1 MILTHRFLGITVL
14 MTFVKTFLSVL
25 RYIQLSFRK
34 STPCSPCFSL
44 HKEPV
49 ARNLFTGRWTVDF
62 EGFKHEKPASKFSTT
77 LWHDFLFLRVSTT
90 NTVCVTQ
97 IFVVSFNNSLMLR
110 AALILG
116 GSKVLIIRVNKPV
129 ADDTVSIVSLGNRTT
144 ANELYTAHM
153 LLRIT
158 AVDEKCDDNSRLHDQ
173 TRPPAFSY
181 KTISGNYIS
190 VVPVS
195 KCDMGISLIRKHGR
209 PTGRIP
215 SCLPAFVKV
224 SLSVSK
230 AHCPGQI

>member
-1 MILTHRFLGITVL
+1 
-14 MTFVKTFLSVL
+14 
-25 RYIQLSFRK
+25 
-34 STPCSPCFSL
+34 
-44 HKEPV
+44 
-49 ARNLFTGRWTVDF
+49 
-62 EGFKHEKPASKFSTT
+62 
-77 LWHDFLFLRVSTT
+77 
-90 NTVCVTQ
+90 
-97 IFVVSFNNSLMLR
+97 MLR

-144 ANELYTAHM
+144 ANELYTAHT

-215 SCLPAFVKV
+215 S
-224 SLSVSK
+224 SVSQHLSK
-230 AHCPGQI
+230 SACRLARHTAPAKSNLAQHLTDVDLVCKHIAM